1 MKLKDEALA
10 SMRKQLEL
18 KKEVDAR
25 VGGGVDPKKD
35 RKKEKESGGC
45 CSGDKCEI
53 M

>member
-1 MKLKDEALA
+1 
-10 SMRKQLEL
+10 MRKQLEL
-18 KKEVDAR
+18 KKETDAR

-35 RKKEKESGGC
+35 KRKAEKESGGC